1 MYVLDIH
8 ERERERE
15 FDIDTRTA
23 CVCVCVCVCVCFVIF
38 LLHTRVC
45 MCAYLWVD
53 LKYRS
58 TSAYNKKAH
67 PAGRTMLADPKCI
80 NNPKP

>member
-58 TSAYNKKAH
+58 TMCKHVQVLTTK
-67 PAGRTMLADPKCI
+67 RLTQFRV
-80 NNPKP
+80 